1 MNDTDRPAT
10 LSIVIPIYQGA
21 DTIATVVD
29 EIFTVFDAGDVSTL
43 HLEEVVLVNDG
54 SIDDSAAQII
64 KLAEGDA
71 RVRPVWLSRNYGQ
84 HAATLAGCASTVGDW
99 IVTMD
104 EDGLHDPR
112 SIVSM
117 HRTAADRGVDLVYAH
132 PRVHTHSRWRVMTS
146 MLAKRIAGTVFGVKG
161 ADDFS
166 SFRLM
171 DGFGT
176 RALAAYCGYGVYL
189 DVALQW
195 VFDRAARVTTN
206 YRPEQR
212 PSSGY
217 SLHALL
223 NHFRRML
230 LTAGPRPLR
239 LASLFGLVTA
249 VLGFLGAVGLIV
261 GRLAGLIDVPG
272 WTSVMVAMLAFFGI
286 VLIVLGVVA
295 EYLTMVLAEVSG
307 RPPYLITGRAHADP
321 RRREAGGHR
330 DRCRWPAWQCRGE
343 DHAGGLRSG
352 TPHRRSGMDRPRR
365 RGGGDLGGSRRASAR
380 RSRSSIGCH
389 VVRR

>member
-1 MNDTDRPAT
+1 VNDKPAT

-21 DTIATVVD
+21 DTVATVVD
-29 EIFTVFDAGDVSTL
+29 EIFTVFDEGEVSTL

-64 KLAEGDA
+64 KLAAGDP

-112 SIVSM
+112 SIDSM
-117 HRTAADRGVDLVYAH
+117 HRTAAERGVDLVYAH
-132 PRVHTHSRWRVMTS
+132 PRVHTHSRWRIVTS
-146 MLAKRIAGTVFGVKG
+146 MLAKRIAGTFFGLKG

-195 VFDRAARVTTN
+195 VFDRAARLTTD
-206 YRPEQR
+206 YRAEQR
-212 PSSGY
+212 PSASGY
-217 SLHALL
+217 SLRALL
-223 NHFRRML
+223 NHFRRMM

-249 VLGFLGAVGLIV
+249 VLGFLGALGLIV
-261 GRLAGLIDVPG
+261 GRLAGLIEVPG

-307 RPPYLITGRAHADP
+307 RPPYLITGRAP
-321 RRREAGGHR
+321 RR
-330 DRCRWPAWQCRGE
+330 P
-343 DHAGGLRSG
+343 
-352 TPHRRSGMDRPRR
+352 TRP
-365 RGGGDLGGSRRASAR
+365 
-380 RSRSSIGCH
+380 
-389 VVRR
+389 